1 MNFQEF
7 KQGRFNCRKK
17 SLLLCLPFALLSIS
31 ANKALAL
38 EDNGMSQINNVRQLD
53 SKKGLNSPQENK
65 GKSQITNVQQL
76 RDVSPTDW
84 AYEALRSLVDR
95 YSDERSLAPQSV
107 SSDRRKTTGTH
118 SRPRERRV
126 APASRR
132 DFASFRSCGSH
143 RCISGFLNQTYR
155 GNQPLSRYE
164 FAAGLNSC
172 LNQIERL
179 IASSD
184 NVDRSDV
191 ETVQR
196 LSQEFEAEL
205 AALGGKIDNQENRT
219 AILEDN
225 QFSTTTKLLGNLF
238 LNFTG
243 AFADGDIAVET
254 SNLDAPLNIRPAARD
269 AGNNPF
275 FSVVEDD
282 PEITYSYYTWLNFN
296 SSFSGKDNLA
306 IQLVAGNGSSP
317 ANTFASAGLFNTF
330 GTPFTDQTGAPGASD
345 VAIRELFYDFPIGDK
360 LRVIVGPRIN
370 WYRYFDNNAY
380 SFFLT
385 GAGSFNSSGGTLV
398 NPIDRGSGAIITY
411 ALNDSIDLKVG
422 YLGENTEFLPAAFFN
437 TSSDPNEGLFNATQT
452 LTAEIDFAIADSAN
466 VRLMYTRST
475 VDNNVPIFDADGN
488 LTGFGV
494 GGATGE
500 PIYGVA
506 DDGFGGTI
514 GDAPGDT
521 FSVNFDWAIVDE
533 FGIFGRY
540 NFGST
545 SIRPTTPGIENGEVD
560 AQAFQFGVAFPDLA
574 KEGALGTISFVV
586 PFDVIDG
593 EEFLVSGA
601 GDGGTQFEFEATY
614 HYPLNLNLAVV
625 PAFYLIANP
634 NNFEDNP
641 NIYVGNL
648 RMQFGF

>member
-1 MNFQEF
+1 MKVDKIEQCWIDLIKN
-7 KQGRFNCRKK
+7 
-17 SLLLCLPFALLSIS
+17 SLLLFLPFTLVPISID
-31 ANKALAL
+31 KALAS
-38 EDNGMSQINNVRQLD
+38 EEAEAMSQVNSVRQLR
-53 SKKGLNSPQENK
+53 SRQSLTSFKENN
-65 GKSQITNVQQL
+65 GMSQITNVQQL

-84 AYEALRSLVDR
+84 ANGALRSLVDR
-95 YSDERSLAPQSV
+95 Y
-107 SSDRRKTTGTH
+107 G
-118 SRPRERRV
+118 
-126 APASRR
+126 
-132 DFASFRSCGSH
+132 
-143 RCISGFLNQTYR
+143 CISGFGDRTYR
-155 GNQPLSRYE
+155 GSQPLSRYE

-179 IASSD
+179 IASSE
-184 NVDRSDV
+184 NVSQADLEAVR
-191 ETVQR
+191 R

-205 AALGGKIDNQENRT
+205 ATIKGKIENQESRL
-219 AILEDN
+219 AVLEDN

-238 LNFTG
+238 VNLTG
-243 AFADGDIAVET
+243 ATSDGDVAVET
-254 SNLDAPLNIRPAARD
+254 NDLDTPLPLRPAARD
-269 AGNNPF
+269 IDNNPVI
-275 FSVVEDD
+275 STVEDD

-296 SSFSGKDNLA
+296 SSFTGKDNLA
-306 IQLVAGNGSSP
+306 IQLVAGNGTSP
-317 ANTFASAGLFNTF
+317 ANTYASAGLFNTF
-330 GTPFTDQTGAPGASD
+330 GTPFTDQTGTASGVSD
-345 VAIRELFYDFPIGDK
+345 VEIREIFYDFPIGDR

-380 SFFLT
+380 SFFFT
-385 GAGSFNSSGGTLV
+385 GAGSFNSLGGTLV
-398 NPIDRGSGAIITY
+398 NPIDRGSGAVITY

-437 TSSDPNEGLFNATQT
+437 TSSDPSKGLFSATQT
-452 LTAEIDFAIADSAN
+452 LTAEIDFAIAERAN
-466 VRLMYTRST
+466 IRLMYTRST
-475 VDNNVPIFDADGN
+475 VDNNVPILDADGN

-521 FSVNFDWAIVDE
+521 FSVNFDWAILDE

-545 SIRPTTPGIENGEVD
+545 SIRPTTSGIEDGEVD

-574 KEGALGTISFVV
+574 REGALGTISFVV

-614 HYPLNLNLAVV
+614 HFPLNPNIAVV
-625 PAFYLIANP
+625 PAFYFIANP

-648 RMQFGF
+648 RMQFTF